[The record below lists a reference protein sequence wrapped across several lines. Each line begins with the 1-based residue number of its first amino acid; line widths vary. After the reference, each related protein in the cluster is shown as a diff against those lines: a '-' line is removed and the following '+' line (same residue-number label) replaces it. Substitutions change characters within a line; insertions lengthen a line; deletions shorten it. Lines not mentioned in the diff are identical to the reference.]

1 MAERTRIDIDA
12 VINTGDSLQKLRAL
26 KKAQKEVVAGSEEFN
41 RLSAAIRDTGDALDS
56 AALGADDLAGALE
69 SAPGPIGKIAKGFKT
84 LELNTKSF
92 GLALKAT
99 GIGLLVGTVG
109 LLVGAFT
116 KVEGSMKALEPVTIM
131 LEKAMGGLVK
141 AFQPMI
147 EQFAELI
154 TFILPPAIKFIQL
167 YYGAQMALFTLIR
180 EQGVGV
186 GKIIAGIFTQ
196 DTTLLKEGM
205 EQVSKSFSAAGDTFD
220 KFQSDFDAGYA
231 EMSETEKKLAEEQ
244 AERDKAAQE
253 ARDKAEE
260 ARKKAFEDRLKRMDA
275 EDKMDEAMLKKQ
287 KAEVL
292 ALAQTEQEKLD
303 IERKFAELSHQARLK
318 DLEDRMALYG
328 KDSLEFKGLQT
339 EKINAEADFITQ
351 QRAFVDQQTKLNDDA
366 NKIKLENE
374 KKAREE
380 ERQLRLF
387 DLQQQL
393 EELDK
398 QNQMLQF
405 DFEQDLER
413 LAEQRTILA
422 EQERIQLEN
431 EDLTELQKTEIRKKF
446 ADERKKITDGEIATE
461 KAANQAKLELQS
473 AYLDLAGQFGNT
485 LQAIAGKNKGLA
497 ITGIVIEQA
506 ANIAKIVANTAAA
519 NAVSVA
525 TSPLTAGMPWV
536 AINTAS
542 AALSIASTIAS
553 ARKSIQQINSQP
565 GTGGGGGGGG
575 GSLGSAP
582 SFSAPAGMSAP
593 QVNVGVGE
601 SPTSQIAQTIG
612 RAQDRPIVAQVV
624 SSAVSSQQALD
635 RRTNGAATFGGG

>member
-1 MAERTRIDIDA
+1 MERTRIDIDA
-12 VINTGDSLQKLRAL
+12 VINTGDSIQKLREL
-26 KKAQKEVVAGSEEFN
+26 RRAQREVVAGSDEFR
-41 RLSAAIRDTGDALDS
+41 RLAAAIRDTEDSLDS
-56 AALGADDLAGALE
+56 ARLGADDLAGALE
-69 SAPGPIGKIAKGFKT
+69 SAPGPVGNIAKAFKV

-205 EQVSKSFSAAGDTFD
+205 EQVSKSFSAAGDTFN

-231 EMSETEKKLAEEQ
+231 EMSETEKKLAEEEE
-244 AERDKAAQE
+244 ARRKAAEE
-253 ARDKAEE
+253 ARAKEEE
-260 ARKKAFEDRLKRMDA
+260 ARKKAFEEKLKRMDA
-275 EDKMDEAMLKKQ
+275 EDKMEEALMKKQ
-287 KAEVL
+287 KAELL

-328 KDSLEFKGLQT
+328 KDSLEYKGLQT
-339 EKINAEADFITQ
+339 EKINAETDYITQ
-351 QRAFVDQQTKLNDDA
+351 QKVFLDQQAKMNQDA
-366 NKIKLENE
+366 RLAQEEKD
-374 KKAREE
+374 KKAIEE
-380 ERQLRLF
+380 DRALRLF

-398 QNQMLQF
+398 ENQMF
-405 DFEQDLER
+405 IDDFESDKLR
-413 LAEQRTILA
+413 FAEQQRLLD
-422 EQERIQLEN
+422 EREKVELEN
-431 EDLTELQKTEIRKKF
+431 TLLTEVQKKEIAKRY
-446 ADERKKITDGEIATE
+446 ADERKKITDAEVANE
-461 KAANQAKLELQS
+461 KAAQEAKLAIQMAYANAVGSFGRLLQE
-473 AYLDLAGQFGNT
+473 A
-485 LQAIAGKNKGLA
+485 AGKNKGLA
-497 ITGIVIEQA
+497 IAGIVIEQA
-506 ANIAKIVANTAAA
+506 AAIASIAV
-519 NAVSVA
+519 NASKNFVKDGGI
-525 TSPLTAGMPWV
+525 TSPLAIANLAAAGV
-536 AINTAS
+536 QAAS
-542 AALSIASTIAS
+542 AILAAKKGIAAITKTAI
-553 ARKSIQQINSQP
+553 P
-565 GTGGGGGGGG
+565 GGGGGGAGAG
-575 GSLGSAP
+575 ASVGTAP
-582 SFSAPAGMSAP
+582 SFSAPSGMAAP
-593 QVNVGVGE
+593 QIQTAVGQ
-601 SPTSQIAQTIG
+601 SPTSQIAQTI
-612 RAQDRPIVAQVV
+612 ASSQNRPIVAQVV

>member
-1 MAERTRIDIDA
+1 MAETTRIDIDA

-26 KKAQKEVVAGSEEFN
+26 KKAQKEVVAGSAEFN
-41 RLSAAIRDTGDALDS
+41 KLAASIRDTEDALD
-56 AALGADDLAGALE
+56 AAKIGADDLAGALE
-69 SAPGPIGKIAKGFKT
+69 NAPGPVGAIAKGFKT

-92 GLALKAT
+92 GTALKAT
-99 GIGLLVGTVG
+99 GIGLLVA
-109 LLVGAFT
+109 LV
-116 KVEGSMKALEPVTIM
+116 
-131 LEKAMGGLVK
+131 GGLVAAFMENERAMK
-141 AFQPMI
+141 KLEPIMQAFQKILGGIFAAFEPVLDIFI
-147 EQFAELI
+147 EMVEAV
-154 TFILPPAIKFIQL
+154 LPAFTAVIGGVYSTLF
-167 YYGAQMALFTLIR
+167 GLFTLIK
-180 EQGVGV
+180 EAGVGA
-186 GKIIAGIFTQ
+186 GKLLVGIFTL
-196 DTTLLKEGM
+196 DTKLMGEGLDQLGNSVNAAVDSGLAAYDRFEAGSKELT
-205 EQVSKSFSAAGDTFD
+205 AG
-220 KFQSDFDAGYA
+220 
-231 EMSETEKKLAEEQ
+231 EKEREEERRKAAEE
-244 AERDKAAQE
+244 AAKA
-253 ARDKAEE
+253 AEE
-260 ARKKAFEDRLKRMDA
+260 ARRKAFEERLKRMDA
-275 EDKMDEAMLKKQ
+275 EDKLDEAMLRKQ

-303 IERKFAELSHQARLK
+303 IEKKFAELSHQARLK
-318 DLEDRMALYG
+318 DLDDRMALYG

-339 EKINAEADFITQ
+339 EKINAESDYITQ

-366 NKIKLENE
+366 TKERLDKE

-380 ERQLRLF
+380 ERALRLF

-398 QNQMLQF
+398 QNQMLEF

-413 LAEQRTILA
+413 FAEQRRILA
-422 EQERIQLEN
+422 EQEKIQLQN

-446 ADERKKITDGEIATE
+446 ADERKKITDGEILTE

-497 ITGIVIEQA
+497 IAGIVIEQA

-519 NAVSVA
+519 NAKAVA
-525 TSPLTAGMPWV
+525 ATPLTGGMPFV

-542 AALSIASTIAS
+542 AALSIVSTIAA

-565 GTGGGGGGGG
+565 GGSGGGGG
-575 GSLGSAP
+575 GSLGTPP
-582 SFSAPAGMSAP
+582 SFAAPGGMSAP
-593 QVNVGVGE
+593 QVNAGVGE
-601 SPTSQIAQTIG
+601 SPTSQIAQTIAA
-612 RAQDRPIVAQVV
+612 AQGKPIVAQVV

>member
-1 MAERTRIDIDA
+1 MAPTRIEIDA
-12 VINTGDSLQKLRAL
+12 VINTGDSVQKLREL
-26 KKAQKEVVAGSEEFN
+26 RRAQRQVTAGSEEF
-41 RLSAAIRDTGDALDS
+41 RALAAAIRDTEDALDS
-56 AALGADDLAGALE
+56 ARLGADDLAGALE
-69 SAPGPIGKIAKGFKT
+69 SAPGPIGAIAKGFKS

-99 GIGLLVGTVG
+99 GIGLLVG
-109 LLVGAFT
+109 LVGGLVAAFT
-116 KVEGSMKALEPVTIM
+116 ENERAMKKLEPVM
-131 LEKAMGGLVK
+131 E
-141 AFQPMI
+141 AFQKILGGIFAAFEPVLDIFI
-147 EQFAELI
+147 EMVEMV
-154 TFILPPAIKFIQL
+154 LPYFTQYIGTVYSSL
-167 YYGAQMALFTLIR
+167 YGLFTLIK
-180 EQGVGV
+180 EAGVGA
-186 GKIIAGIFTQ
+186 GKLLVGIFTL
-196 DTTLLKEGM
+196 DTKMIDAGITQLGNSVSSAVDAGM
-205 EQVSKSFSAAGDTFD
+205 EAYERFEAGSKELTKG
-220 KFQSDFDAGYA
+220 
-231 EMSETEKKLAEEQ
+231 EKEREE
-244 AERDKAAQE
+244 ERRKAAE
-253 ARDKAEE
+253 DAAKAAEE

-393 EELDK
+393 EELDR

-422 EQERIQLEN
+422 EQEKIQLEN

-461 KAANQAKLELQS
+461 KAANQAKLDLQS

-497 ITGIVIEQA
+497 ISGIIIEQA

-542 AALSIASTIAS
+542 AALSIASTIAA

-575 GSLGSAP
+575 SLGAAP
-582 SFSAPAGMSAP
+582 SFAAPGGMSAP
-593 QVNVGVGE
+593 QVNAGVGQ
-601 SPTSQIAQTIG
+601 SPTSQIAQTIAG
-612 RAQDRPIVAQVV
+612 AQGKPIVAQVV

>member
-1 MAERTRIDIDA
+1 MAAPTRIEIDA
-12 VINTGDSLQKLRAL
+12 IINTGDSVQKLREL
-26 KKAQKEVVAGSEEFN
+26 RRAQRAVTAGSEEF
-41 RLSAAIRDTGDALDS
+41 RVLAAAIRDAEDSLDS
-56 AALGADDLAGALE
+56 ATRGADDLAGALE
-69 SAPGPIGKIAKGFKT
+69 SAPGPIGAIAKGFKS

-99 GIGLLVGTVG
+99 GIGLLVALVG
-109 LLVGAFT
+109 GLVAAFTENERAMKKLEPVMQAFQKILGGIFAAFEPVLDIFIELVEAVLPAFTAGIGVVYSTLFGLVSFIKEAVVGAGKILVGAFT
-116 KVEGSMKALEPVTIM
+116 LDTKM
-131 LEKAMGGLVK
+131 LS
-141 AFQPMI
+141 
-147 EQFAELI
+147 
-154 TFILPPAIKFIQL
+154 
-167 YYGAQMALFTLIR
+167 
-180 EQGVGV
+180 
-186 GKIIAGIFTQ
+186 
-196 DTTLLKEGM
+196 EGM
-205 EQVSKSFSAAGDTFD
+205 DQLGNSIGTAVDEGLAAYDRFEAGSKELTASEKEQEEERRRA
-220 KFQSDFDAGYA
+220 
-231 EMSETEKKLAEEQ
+231 AEE
-244 AERDKAAQE
+244 AAK
-253 ARDKAEE
+253 KAEE
-260 ARKKAFEDRLKRMDA
+260 ARQKAFEERLKRMDA
-275 EDKMDEAMLKKQ
+275 EDKMDEAMLNKQ

-328 KDSLEFKGLQT
+328 KDSLEYKGLQT
-339 EKINAEADFITQ
+339 EKINAEADYITQ
-351 QRAFVDQQTKLNDDA
+351 QRTFLDQQKKLNDDA
-366 NKIKLENE
+366 NAIKLENE

-380 ERQLRLF
+380 ERALRLF

-398 QNQMLQF
+398 QNQMLEF

-413 LAEQRTILA
+413 FAEQRAILA
-422 EQERIQLEN
+422 EQEKIQLQN

-461 KAANQAKLELQS
+461 KAANNAKLELQS

-497 ITGIVIEQA
+497 IAGIVIEQA

-519 NAVSVA
+519 NAKSVA
-525 TSPLTAGMPWV
+525 ASPLTAGMPWV

-565 GTGGGGGGGG
+565 GGSGGGGG
-575 GSLGSAP
+575 GSLGTPP
-582 SFSAPAGMSAP
+582 SFAAPGGMSAP
-593 QVNVGVGE
+593 QVNAGVGE
-601 SPTSQIAQTIG
+601 SPTSQIAQTIAASQG
-612 RAQDRPIVAQVV
+612 KPIVAQVV

>member
-1 MAERTRIDIDA
+1 MAAPTRIEIDA
-12 VINTGDSLQKLRAL
+12 VINTGDSVQKLREL
-26 KKAQKEVVAGSEEFN
+26 RRAQRAVTAGSEEF
-41 RLSAAIRDTGDALDS
+41 RALAAAIRDTEDSLDS
-56 AALGADDLAGALE
+56 ARIGADDLAGALE
-69 SAPGPIGKIAKGFKT
+69 SAPGPIGAIAKGFKS

-99 GIGLLVGTVG
+99 GIGLLVA
-109 LLVGAFT
+109 LVGGLVAAFT
-116 KVEGSMKALEPVTIM
+116 ENERAMKKLEPVM
-131 LEKAMGGLVK
+131 Q
-141 AFQPMI
+141 AFQKILGGIFAAFEPVLDIFI
-147 EQFAELI
+147 EMVEMV
-154 TFILPPAIKFIQL
+154 LPYFTQYIGTVYSSL
-167 YYGAQMALFTLIR
+167 YGLFTLIK
-180 EQGVGV
+180 EAGIGA
-186 GKIIAGIFTQ
+186 GKLLVGIFTL
-196 DTTLLKEGM
+196 DTKMIDEGITQLGNSVSSAVDAGM
-205 EQVSKSFSAAGDTFD
+205 EAYERFEAGSKELTA
-220 KFQSDFDAGYA
+220 
-231 EMSETEKKLAEEQ
+231 SEKEQEEERRRAAEE
-244 AERDKAAQE
+244 AAK
-253 ARDKAEE
+253 KAEE
-260 ARKKAFEDRLKRMDA
+260 ARQKAFEERLKRMDA
-275 EDKMDEAMLKKQ
+275 EDKMDEAMLNKQ

-318 DLEDRMALYG
+318 DLEDRMKLYG
-328 KDSLEFKGLQT
+328 KDSLEYKGLQT

-351 QRAFVDQQTKLNDDA
+351 QKAFVDQQKKLNDDA
-366 NKIKLENE
+366 NTIRLENE

-380 ERQLRLF
+380 ERALRLF

-393 EELDK
+393 EDLDK

-422 EQERIQLEN
+422 EQEKIQLEN

-461 KAANQAKLELQS
+461 KAANQAKLDLQS

-497 ITGIVIEQA
+497 ITGIIIEQA

-519 NAVSVA
+519 NAVAVA

-565 GTGGGGGGGG
+565 GTGGGGGGG

>member
-1 MAERTRIDIDA
+1 MAETTRIDIDA

-26 KKAQKEVVAGSEEFN
+26 KKAQKEVVAGSAEFN
-41 RLSAAIRDTGDALDS
+41 RLAASIRDTEDALD
-56 AALGADDLAGALE
+56 AARLGADDLAGALE
-69 SAPGPIGKIAKGFKT
+69 SAPGPVGNIARAFKV

-205 EQVSKSFSAAGDTFD
+205 EQVSKSFSAAGDTFN

-231 EMSETEKKLAEEQ
+231 EMSDTEKKLAEE
-244 AERDKAAQE
+244 EE
-253 ARDKAEE
+253 ARRQAAEEARAKAEE
-260 ARKKAFEDRLKRMDA
+260 ARKKAFEERLKQMDA
-275 EDKMDEAMLKKQ
+275 EDKMDEALMKKQ
-287 KAEVL
+287 KAELL

-328 KDSLEFKGLQT
+328 KDSLEYKGLQT
-339 EKINAEADFITQ
+339 EKINAETDYITQ
-351 QRAFVDQQTKLNDDA
+351 QKVFLDQQAKMNQDA
-366 NKIKLENE
+366 RLAQEEKD
-374 KKAREE
+374 KKAIEE
-380 ERQLRLF
+380 DRALRLF

-393 EELDK
+393 EDLDK
-398 QNQMLQF
+398 ENQMLID
-405 DFEQDLER
+405 DFESDKLR
-413 LAEQRTILA
+413 FAEQQRLLD
-422 EQERIQLEN
+422 EREKVELEN
-431 EDLTELQKTEIRKKF
+431 TLLTEVQKKEIAKRY
-446 ADERKKITDGEIATE
+446 ADERKKITDAEVANE
-461 KAANQAKLELQS
+461 KAAQEAKLAIQMAYANAVGSFGRLLQE
-473 AYLDLAGQFGNT
+473 A
-485 LQAIAGKNKGLA
+485 AGKNKGLA
-497 ITGIVIEQA
+497 IAGIVIEQA
-506 ANIAKIVANTAAA
+506 AAIASIAV
-519 NAVSVA
+519 NASKNFVKDGGI
-525 TSPLTAGMPWV
+525 TSPLAIANLAAAGV
-536 AINTAS
+536 QAAS
-542 AALSIASTIAS
+542 AILAAKKGIAAISKTAI
-553 ARKSIQQINSQP
+553 P
-565 GTGGGGGGGG
+565 GGGGGGG
-575 GSLGSAP
+575 GSGASVGTAP
-582 SFSAPAGMSAP
+582 SFSAPSGMAAP
-593 QVNVGVGE
+593 QIQTQVQQ
-601 SPTSQIAQTIG
+601 SPTSQIAQTIAM
-612 RAQDRPIVAQVV
+612 AQGKPIVAQVV
-624 SSAVSSQQALD
+624 STAVSSQQALD
-635 RRTNGAATFGGG
+635 RRTNSASTFGGG

>member
-1 MAERTRIDIDA
+1 MAAPTRIEIDA
-12 VINTGDSLQKLRAL
+12 IINTGDSVQKLREL
-26 KKAQKEVVAGSEEFN
+26 RRAQRAVTAGSEEF
-41 RLSAAIRDTGDALDS
+41 RVLAAAIRDAEDSLDS
-56 AALGADDLAGALE
+56 ATRGADDLAGALE
-69 SAPGPIGKIAKGFKT
+69 SAPGPIGAIAKGFKS

-99 GIGLLVGTVG
+99 GIGLLVA
-109 LLVGAFT
+109 LVGGLVAAFT
-116 KVEGSMKALEPVTIM
+116 ENERAMKKLEPVM
-131 LEKAMGGLVK
+131 Q
-141 AFQPMI
+141 AFQKILGGIFAAFEPVLDIFI
-147 EQFAELI
+147 EMVEMV
-154 TFILPPAIKFIQL
+154 LPYFTQYIGTVYSSL
-167 YYGAQMALFTLIR
+167 YGLFTLIK
-180 EQGVGV
+180 EAGVGA
-186 GKIIAGIFTQ
+186 GKLLVGIFTL
-196 DTTLLKEGM
+196 DTKMIDAGITQLGNSVSSAVDAGM
-205 EQVSKSFSAAGDTFD
+205 EAYERFEAGSKELTA
-220 KFQSDFDAGYA
+220 
-231 EMSETEKKLAEEQ
+231 SEKEQEEERRRAAEE
-244 AERDKAAQE
+244 AAK
-253 ARDKAEE
+253 KAEE
-260 ARKKAFEDRLKRMDA
+260 ARQKAFEERLKRMDA
-275 EDKMDEAMLKKQ
+275 EDKMDEAMLNKQ

-318 DLEDRMALYG
+318 DLEDRMKLYG
-328 KDSLEFKGLQT
+328 KDSLEYKGLQT
-339 EKINAEADFITQ
+339 EKINAEADYITQ
-351 QRAFVDQQTKLNDDA
+351 QRAFLDQQKKLNDDA
-366 NKIKLENE
+366 NTIRLENE

-380 ERQLRLF
+380 ERALRLF

-393 EELDK
+393 EDLDK

-422 EQERIQLEN
+422 EQEKIQLEN

-461 KAANQAKLELQS
+461 KAANQAKLDLQS

-497 ITGIVIEQA
+497 ITGIIIEQA

-519 NAVSVA
+519 NAVAVA

-565 GTGGGGGGGG
+565 GTGGGGGGG

>member
-41 RLSAAIRDTGDALDS
+41 RLAAAIRDTGDALDS
-56 AALGADDLAGALE
+56 ATLGADDLAGALE
-69 SAPGPIGKIAKGFKT
+69 SAPGPIGAIAKGFKT

-99 GIGLLVGTVG
+99 GIGLLVG
-109 LLVGAFT
+109 LVGGLVAAFM
-116 KVEGSMKALEPVTIM
+116 ESERAMKKLEPVM
-131 LEKAMGGLVK
+131 E
-141 AFQPMI
+141 AFQKILGGIFAAFEPVLDIFI
-147 EQFAELI
+147 EMVEYVLP
-154 TFILPPAIKFIQL
+154 TFTAVVGGVYSTLF
-167 YYGAQMALFTLIR
+167 GLFTLIK
-180 EQGVGV
+180 EAGVGA
-186 GKIIAGIFTQ
+186 GKLLVGIFTL
-196 DTTLLKEGM
+196 DTKM
-205 EQVSKSFSAAGDTFD
+205 
-220 KFQSDFDAGYA
+220 
-231 EMSETEKKLAEEQ
+231 MSEGINQLGNSIGTAVDSGLAAYDRFEAGSKELTKGEKEREEERRKAAEE
-244 AERDKAAQE
+244 AAKA
-253 ARDKAEE
+253 AEE
-260 ARKKAFEDRLKRMDA
+260 ARKKAFEERLKRMDA

-303 IERKFAELSHQARLK
+303 IERKFAELSQQARLK
-318 DLEDRMALYG
+318 DLDDRMALYS

-339 EKINAEADFITQ
+339 EKINAESDYITQ
-351 QRAFVDQQTKLNDDA
+351 QRAFVDQQKKLTDDA
-366 NKIKLENE
+366 TKERLEKE
-374 KKAREE
+374 KKAKEE
-380 ERQLRLF
+380 ERGLRLL

-393 EELDK
+393 EDLDR

-422 EQERIQLEN
+422 EQEKIQLEN

-497 ITGIVIEQA
+497 ITGIIIEQA

-565 GTGGGGGGGG
+565 GSGGGGGG

-582 SFSAPAGMSAP
+582 SFAAPSGMAAP
-593 QVNVGVGE
+593 QIQTGVGE
-601 SPTSQIAQTIG
+601 SPQSQIAQTIG
-612 RAQDRPIVAQVV
+612 MAQNRPIVAQVV
-624 SSAVSSQQALD
+624 STAVSSQQALD
-635 RRTNGAATFGGG
+635 RRTNSASTFGG